1 MIPGRVPI
9 NRDRERTSMLRSGM
23 SGFVP
28 GADIA
33 EVSIRSLSASATSIG
48 GASRQLSK
56 GRKRE
61 QA

>member
-1 MIPGRVPI
+1 
-9 NRDRERTSMLRSGM
+9 MLRSGM
-23 SGFVP
+23 SEFVP

-33 EVSIRSLSASATSIG
+33 EVSFDHPSASAASIS

-56 GRKRE
+56 SRKHE